1 MSTILLGSSGF
12 LGPQILEKYPDIVSV
27 GRTKPATGMK
37 HVDCPTLEHLPEVL
51 DKLDFDK
58 VIMMIGS
65 SNHTELNCQNMLAI
79 EKNVIPLKKVFAYFK
94 NRPIK
99 KLLSFSS
106 ILLYDRSKMTLPVD
120 ESQSLST
127 YQNEYIFSKFLGEE
141 VAKFYSDV
149 PNIIV
154 RLTNIYG
161 PTTALNRPDLVNQLV
176 EGLVIRKKAR
186 VLNLRPHRDFIYTA
200 DASDAIVKLLDTD
213 YTGPVNVATGQMH
226 SIGDVV
232 KILEKLSGI
241 KIEIGDG
248 PATGH
253 MQFVS
258 DNTLIMK
265 LINWEPK
272 YNLEEGLTETYK
284 KMMAMYGK

>member
-1 MSTILLGSSGF
+1 
-12 LGPQILEKYPDIVSV
+12 
-27 GRTKPATGMK
+27 
-37 HVDCPTLEHLPEVL
+37 
-51 DKLDFDK
+51 
-58 VIMMIGS
+58 MMIGS

-120 ESQSLST
+120 ESQPLST

-161 PTTALNRPDLVNQLV
+161 PTTALDRPDLVNQLV

-186 VLNLRPHRDFIYTA
+186 VLNLRPQRDFIYTA
-200 DASDAIVKLLDTD
+200 DASDA
-213 YTGPVNVATGQMH
+213 
-226 SIGDVV
+226 
-232 KILEKLSGI
+232 
-241 KIEIGDG
+241 
-248 PATGH
+248 
-253 MQFVS
+253 
-258 DNTLIMK
+258 
-265 LINWEPK
+265 
-272 YNLEEGLTETYK
+272 ETT
-284 KMMAMYGK
+284 AE

>member
-1 MSTILLGSSGF
+1 
-12 LGPQILEKYPDIVSV
+12 
-27 GRTKPATGMK
+27 
-37 HVDCPTLEHLPEVL
+37 
-51 DKLDFDK
+51 
-58 VIMMIGS
+58 
-65 SNHTELNCQNMLAI
+65 
-79 EKNVIPLKKVFAYFK
+79 
-94 NRPIK
+94 
-99 KLLSFSS
+99 
-106 ILLYDRSKMTLPVD
+106 MTLPVD
-120 ESQSLST
+120 ESQPLST

-186 VLNLRPHRDFIYTA
+186 VLNLRPQRDFIYTA

-253 MQFVS
+253 MQFFS
-258 DNTLIMK
+258 DNTLIKK